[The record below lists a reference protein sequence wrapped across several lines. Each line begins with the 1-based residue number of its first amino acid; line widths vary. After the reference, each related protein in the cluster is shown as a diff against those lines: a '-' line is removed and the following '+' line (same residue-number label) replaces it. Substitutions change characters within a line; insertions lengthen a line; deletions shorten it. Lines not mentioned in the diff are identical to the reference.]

1 MSYQCQICNKIY
13 REKFN
18 YDRHITCCEFFHRS
32 RREMN
37 HEMDI
42 EDDVLPSK
50 KEMYFLMQ
58 EMGLKLLKLEVEVKK
73 LKQVQNKKMDVLEW
87 LNKQQKQP
95 EVTLNDWII
104 NSVFPEIQYVL
115 DTVYN
120 EDLLRGYKALFQR
133 VTDNQTDLPIR
144 AFDNKSNQLYIYEK
158 VPISVN
164 APEVQYHWRKIKHN
178 EMERLL
184 SKIDHQFI
192 VNFRIYWYDVNKEH
206 MEKESYKEMYINN
219 YTRILGGDR
228 MSDSTRHNHI
238 IQYIYGL
245 LKQTVKGFVEI

>member
-1 MSYQCQICNKIY
+1 
-13 REKFN
+13 
-18 YDRHITCCEFFHRS
+18 
-32 RREMN
+32 MN
-37 HEMDI
+37 HEIDI

-158 VPISVN
+158 V
-164 APEVQYHWRKIKHN
+164 RT
-178 EMERLL
+178 
-184 SKIDHQFI
+184 IDI
-192 VNFRIYWYDVNKEH
+192 AN
-206 MEKESYKEMYINN
+206 
-219 YTRILGGDR
+219 L
-228 MSDSTRHNHI
+228 
-238 IQYIYGL
+238 
-245 LKQTVKGFVEI
+245 